1 MISKF
6 FIERP
11 VLSNVIAILMI
22 LIGGVCLFRLA
33 VAQYPDVVPPTVQV
47 TTRYPG
53 ASAKTVINTVALPIE
68 QQVNGVEDMLY
79 MQSYS
84 GADGTYSLTVT
95 FKIGTDLNFAQV
107 LVQNRVSSALSQL
120 PQSVQNQG
128 VTVQKK
134 STAILL
140 FVTLTSPN
148 STYDSL
154 FLSNYAT
161 INIRDE
167 LSRLPGVGNVTVFGA
182 GQYSMRVWLDPN
194 KLQVRGLMPADV
206 ISAIQQQSQ
215 QVTAGQVG
223 APPTPA
229 GQAFQYTLNV
239 NGRLDDAS
247 EFENVIVKTGSNGDV
262 TRVRDVGWV
271 ELGAQTY
278 SQIFSLNNKPSVGI
292 GVFQSP
298 GANALEVQKA
308 VEAKMAAL
316 AKSFPQDI
324 KYDTPFDT
332 TKFVSESIK
341 EVYKTLIE
349 AGLLVLIVILI
360 FLQDWRAMLVPA
372 TTVPVTII
380 GAFAAMAAL
389 GFTVNISTL
398 FAIVLAIGIVV
409 DDAIVVV
416 EGAAH
421 NIEKGMSGHDA
432 AIAAMDSLFAP
443 IVGITLVLI
452 SVFLPSAF
460 LPGLTGKMYSQFAL
474 VIAATALLSAINAA
488 TLKPTQCALWL
499 RRPVPPEQRNFFY
512 RGFNAVYDRVE
523 RGYARLIGGLVAHSG
538 VSVMA
543 ALILI
548 GIAGYGLSR
557 VPTGFIPIEDQGY
570 LLVAVQLP
578 DGASL
583 DRTQRVLNQVSDIA
597 GKTAGV
603 DQVISI
609 AGISA
614 LDNSSSLA
622 NAGVA
627 YLILKEWSARGQG
640 QDLRSLFVGLNEKM
654 SEIPE
659 ARILVIP
666 PPPIQGIGN
675 AAGFAMQ
682 VQLRDGNSDFGKLQA
697 IAGAIVA
704 NAQTQSA
711 LQRVSSPFRS
721 MVPQFDVE
729 VDRVKTQTL
738 HVTTDQ
744 IFSTLSSYMGSTYVN
759 QFNKFG
765 RTFQV
770 YAQADAQFRLTPRD
784 IEKLMVR
791 NSQGDMIPLGTVAT
805 ITPSI
810 GPSLI
815 SLYNLYPTA
824 TIIGLPATGYSSG
837 QSMALMEEI
846 AAKTLPPGTGF
857 EWTAMSYQEKVVG
870 GQIYWA
876 FGLALLLVY
885 LVLAGQ
891 YESWYAPVSV
901 ILAVPLSLLGPMAV
915 LTALR
920 IENNLYT
927 QIGIILLIAL
937 SAKNAILIVEVALE
951 LHVRE
956 RKPLLQS
963 AVEAARA
970 RFRPIL
976 MTSFAFI
983 LGVVPLVLA
992 TGAGASARKSIG
1004 ITVFS
1009 GMIASTCLAVLFVP
1023 TFFVVV
1029 QRFENWLGERKAKKA
1044 GAAVSQAAPRA
1055 RRLPLASQFKRR
1067 LKARQRRHAFRP
1079 DVPGI
1084 HVFPSFRARKT
1095 WMGPGRDA
1103 GHEVRITGYICA
1115 ASFRSR
1121 LIEVSSDCSDS
1132 GLSARGSGKFGGK
1145 FTGAASGPPSTW
1157 TKRPCKTSSRRP
1169 MVQRTTQ

>member
-22 LIGGVCLFRLA
+22 LIGGVSLFELA
-33 VAQYPDVVPPTVQV
+33 IAQYPDVVPPTVQV

-53 ASAKTVINTVALPIE
+53 ASAKTVIDTVALPIE
-68 QQVNGVEDMLY
+68 QQVNGVEDMIY

-84 GADGTYSLTVT
+84 GADGTYTLTVT

-107 LVQNRVSSALSQL
+107 LVQNRVSAALSQL

-148 STYDSL
+148 ATYDSL

-161 INIRDE
+161 INLRDE

-194 KLQVRGLMPADV
+194 KLQVRGLMPQDV
-206 ISAIQQQSQ
+206 IQSIQQQSQ
-215 QVTAGQVG
+215 QVTAGQIG
-223 APPTPA
+223 APPTPS

-239 NGRLDDAS
+239 AGRLDDKS
-247 EFENVIVKTGSNGDV
+247 EFENIIVKTGSNGDV
-262 TRVRDVGWV
+262 TRVRDVGRV

-278 SQIFSLNNKPSVGI
+278 SQVFSLNKKPAAGI

-298 GANALEVQKA
+298 GANALEVEKA
-308 VEAKMAAL
+308 VDRKMSELSKA
-316 AKSFPQDI
+316 FPQDI
-324 KYDTPFDT
+324 QYDTPFDT
-332 TKFVSESIK
+332 TKFVQASIE

-349 AGLLVLIVILI
+349 AGLLVLIVILV

-389 GFTVNISTL
+389 GFTVNLSTL

-421 NIEKGMSGHDA
+421 NIEQGMSGHDA
-432 AIAAMDSLFAP
+432 AIKAMDALFAP

-452 SVFLPSAF
+452 SVFLPAAF
-460 LPGLTGKMYSQFAL
+460 LPGLTGRMYAQFAL
-474 VIAATALLSAINAA
+474 VIAATALLSAVNAA

-512 RGFNAVYDRVE
+512 RGFNAVYARVE
-523 RGYARLIGGLVAHSG
+523 RGYASLIGTLVHHSG
-538 VSVMA
+538 ISVIA

-548 GIAGYGLSR
+548 AVGGYGLSR

-570 LLVAVQLP
+570 LLAAVQLP
-578 DGASL
+578 DGAAL
-583 DRTQRVLNQVSDIA
+583 DRTQKVMDHVQEIA
-597 GKTAGV
+597 SKQPGV
-603 DQVISI
+603 DQIMTI

-627 YLILKEWSARGQG
+627 YIVLKDWSRRGKG
-640 QDLRSLFVGLNEKM
+640 EDLRSLFVGLNEKL
-654 SEIPE
+654 STIQQ

-682 VQLRDGNSDFGKLQA
+682 IELRDGNSDFGELQA
-697 IAGAIVA
+697 ITNGMVA
-704 NAQTQSA
+704 NGQSQSA
-711 LQRVSSPFRS
+711 LQRVSSSFRA

-738 HVTTDQ
+738 QVTTDQ
-744 IFSTLSSYMGSTYVN
+744 IFSTLSSYMGASYVN
-759 QFNKFG
+759 QFNKYG

-770 YAQADAQFRLTPRD
+770 YAQADSQSRLTPRD
-784 IEKLMVR
+784 IENMMVR
-791 NSQGDMIPLGTVAT
+791 NAQGNMIPIGTVAKV
-805 ITPSI
+805 TPAV

-815 SLYNLYPTA
+815 SLYNLYPSSTV
-824 TIIGLPATGYSSG
+824 IGLPAQGYSSG
-837 QSMALMEEI
+837 ESMKLMEEI
-846 AAKTLPPGTGF
+846 AAKTLPRGAGY
-857 EWTAMSYQEKVVG
+857 EWTAMSYQEKIVG
-870 GQIYWA
+870 GQIYLV
-876 FGLALLLVY
+876 FGLAMLLVY

-891 YESWYAPVSV
+891 YESWYAPISV

-915 LTALR
+915 LTGLR
-920 IENNLYT
+920 IDNNLYT
-927 QIGIILLIAL
+927 QIGLILLIAL

-951 LHVRE
+951 LHVRD
-956 RKPLLQS
+956 RKPVLES
-963 AVEAARA
+963 AIEAARA

-976 MTSFAFI
+976 MTSFSFI

-1004 ITVFS
+1004 IAVFS

-1029 QRFENWLGERKAKKA
+1029 QRFENWLAKRKARMDSLQPV
-1044 GAAVSQAAPRA
+1044 GET
-1055 RRLPLASQFKRR
+1055 
-1067 LKARQRRHAFRP
+1067 
-1079 DVPGI
+1079 G
-1084 HVFPSFRARKT
+1084 
-1095 WMGPGRDA
+1095 
-1103 GHEVRITGYICA
+1103 EVR
-1115 ASFRSR
+1115 
-1121 LIEVSSDCSDS
+1121 
-1132 GLSARGSGKFGGK
+1132 
-1145 FTGAASGPPSTW
+1145 
-1157 TKRPCKTSSRRP
+1157 
-1169 MVQRTTQ
+1169 